1 MDASSSAL
9 FDSPRAWQVDCAGF
23 LACFVG
29 FGVLYSFG
37 IFLRPMSAEF
47 GVSHAV
53 MATLFS
59 FMSIL
64 SYVLGPFTGNLAD
77 HIGPRKVVLAGAG
90 FMAAG
95 LITTARAHSYLAAF
109 LCLGLGVGIGLACL
123 FVPAMAAVGEWFKRN
138 RDLAIGIAISGIGCG
153 TLAAAPIGAA
163 LIRHYGWRSAMT
175 LFGVAAGVL
184 LLISALLMAIPPVKV
199 TQQRS
204 GDAVWQKVRT
214 ARFSVMYLALTL
226 SATAILIALV
236 YLPAFAEHA
245 GISRVRAAALVGYL
259 GGASVISRLGLDG
272 IAKKVGIMRVY
283 EASFVCVA
291 VACVVW
297 IFVTSHLGLI
307 LFSIM
312 LGIGYGG
319 VAALTP
325 AVAIDIFGLEDLGE
339 LLGIMLTAF
348 GTASVA
354 GPPLAGY
361 LVDRSGSYHDIVW
374 YALLTSVLGVV
385 MVLALRRYTP
395 AIALE
400 KSEGVA
406 A

>member
-1 MDASSSAL
+1 MEASSSAL
-9 FDSPRAWQVDCAGF
+9 HDSPRAWLVDAGGF
-23 LACFVG
+23 VACFVG
-29 FGVLYSFG
+29 FGVLYTFG
-37 IFLRPMSAEF
+37 IFLRPMCLQF
-47 GVSHAV
+47 GVTHAV

-64 SYVLGPFTGNLAD
+64 SYVFGPFTGNLAD
-77 HIGPRKVVLAGAG
+77 HIGPRKVVLAGTV

-95 LITTARAHSYLAAF
+95 LIATARAHSYLAAF
-109 LCLGLGVGIGLACL
+109 ICLGLGVGIGLACL

-153 TLAAAPIGAA
+153 TLAAAPIGAT

-175 LFGVAAGVL
+175 VFGVAAGVL
-184 LLISALLMAIPPVKV
+184 LLLSTVLMATPPVKV
-199 TQQRS
+199 TPKQ
-204 GDAVWQKVRT
+204 GGGAVWKKVRT
-214 ARFSVMYLALTL
+214 ARFSVMYVALTL
-226 SATAILIALV
+226 SAIAVLIALV

-245 GISRVRAAALVGYL
+245 GISRVRAAALVGYV

-272 IAKKVGIMRVY
+272 IAKKVGIMWVY

-297 IFVTSHLGLI
+297 LFVTSHGGLI
-307 LFSIM
+307 LFSIV

-361 LVDRSGSYHDIVW
+361 LIDRSGRYHDIVW
-374 YALLTSVLGVV
+374 YALLTSVLGVI
-385 MVLALRRYTP
+385 MVLALRSYTP
-395 AIALE
+395 AIAVD